1 MKKVL
6 SIVFAGC
13 MAVAAAGAFA
23 QDAKKD
29 AMKKDS
35 MAKPMDKAAMD
46 KAAMDKPIDKALAEK
61 EAMHKDCMIKAD
73 MMSMGKDG
81 KQDPKVN
88 KDALLK
94 DCMDKKKGPMKKEE
108 PKK

>member
-1 MKKVL
+1 MKKLL

-23 QDAKKD
+23 QDA
-29 AMKKDS
+29 KKDS

-81 KQDPKVN
+81 KPDPKAN
-88 KDALLK
+88 KDAMLK
-94 DCMDKKKGPMKKEE
+94 DCMDKKKAPMKKDE